1 MYYKIFKCEDARTV
15 RMVNVKNEMR
25 KYNDR
30 VTIIGEDL
38 AKANLE

>member
-1 MYYKIFKCEDARTV
+1 
-15 RMVNVKNEMR
+15 MVNVKNEMR

-38 AKANLE
+38 AKANLEQFLQAQNESKAL